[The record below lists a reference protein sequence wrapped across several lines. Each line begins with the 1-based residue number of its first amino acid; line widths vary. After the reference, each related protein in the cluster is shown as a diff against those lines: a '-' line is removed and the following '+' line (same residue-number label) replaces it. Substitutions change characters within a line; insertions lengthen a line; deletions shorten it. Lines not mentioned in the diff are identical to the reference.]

1 MTTLFKD
8 VIQGQ
13 RCAFYMIS
21 QRQEKEIIMFRAKFI
36 DIINTTLR
44 VNNVECEQNTSFHNC
59 GMMTIPLD
67 WIAKIETLDNN
78 VLENNVLENTLLPS
92 EIMFEII
99 QS

>member
-21 QRQEKEIIMFRAKFI
+21 QCEEKEIIMFRAKFI

-67 WIAKIETLDNN
+67 WIAKIEILDNN
-78 VLENNVLENTLLPS
+78 VFENTLLPS

>member
-8 VIQGQ
+8 INPGQ
-13 RCAFYMIS
+13 RCVFYM
-21 QRQEKEIIMFRAKFI
+21 RPLDEEKGKIMFRANFI

-44 VNNVECEQNTSFHNC
+44 VNKVECEENTSFHNC
-59 GMMTIPLD
+59 GMMTMPLD
-67 WIAKIETLDNN
+67 WISKIETLDNN
-78 VLENNVLENTLLPS
+78 ACENTLLPS